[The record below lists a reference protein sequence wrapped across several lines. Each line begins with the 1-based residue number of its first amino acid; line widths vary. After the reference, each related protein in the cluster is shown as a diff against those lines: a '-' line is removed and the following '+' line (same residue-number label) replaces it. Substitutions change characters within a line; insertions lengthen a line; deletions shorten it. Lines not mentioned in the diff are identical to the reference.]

1 MLGHVYVRL
10 VRVGVHVAAV
20 VLDRVD
26 GASCTLLVS
35 SK

>member
-1 MLGHVYVRL
+1 MLGHDYVRL
-10 VRVGVHVAAV
+10 VRVGVRVAAV

-26 GASCTLLVS
+26 GASCTLVFS